1 MTDFSFIKL
10 YKNDFASAQ
19 RSDNTNIVTMPY
31 AGFIQQKTN
40 ETFCQKTNCSDGVVF
55 VGGIKVELIDGCGN
69 VQKNITDNFYYF
81 NYESENGTEQID
93 FEFGNINED
102 FGTLALFLKITDLDN
117 GNIWYSNAFC
127 VTDYRSEFSSVFHYT
142 NDKTIFGIDY
152 TTSKRLQIV
161 RIGECYDHTPVNQ
174 NNLKQYT
181 TSNGN
186 QVNYNRIV
194 TFLRQYQL
202 NNIDIF
208 CNDRLD
214 ALFSH
219 SHIYIDFERV
229 VVSDYKVE
237 ERKGDTNWFDG
248 SFIVNKQ
255 NEVLNYEYQIY
266 EGLEV
271 VERNPIH
278 QSFISSTN
286 GLFSLTFNKEIL
298 SFGGFTI
305 SLFKDNVLV
314 YEITPIP
321 VIFNNNNWDLD
332 LSDYTFTNGNY
343 SIVVPSGFIY
353 NGNEFFNGYALN
365 EWTFTIA
372 DGEFDNTEFD
382 NTEFLTT

>member
-19 RSDNTNIVTMPY
+19 RSDNTNIATMPY

-69 VQKNITDNFYYF
+69 VQKDITDNFYYF

-161 RIGECYDHTPVNQ
+161 RIGGCYDHTPVNQ

-202 NNIDIF
+202 NHIDIF

-219 SHIYIDFERV
+219 SHIYIDFQRV

-255 NEVLNYEYQIY
+255 NEVLNYEYQLF

-271 VERNPIH
+271 VEQSPINN
-278 QSFISSTN
+278 STFSGFN
-286 GLFSLTFNKEIL
+286 FLFSLTFNKN
-298 SFGGFTI
+298 I
-305 SLFKDNVLV
+305 SLLEGLVIKLFKDGIFVSNASTISVTDNVLNFDDF
-314 YEITPIP
+314 TT
-321 VIFNNNNWDLD
+321 
-332 LSDYTFTNGNY
+332 TFENGNY
-343 SIVVPSGFIY
+343 SIVVQSGFIY

>member
-40 ETFCQKTNCSDGVVF
+40 ETFCQKSNSETDIEF

-69 VQKNITDNFYYF
+69 VQKDITDNFYYF

-219 SHIYIDFERV
+219 SHIYIDFQRV

-255 NEVLNYEYQIY
+255 NEVLNYEYQLF

-271 VERNPIH
+271 VEQSPINN
-278 QSFISSTN
+278 STFSGFN
-286 GLFSLTFNKEIL
+286 FLFSLTFNKN
-298 SFGGFTI
+298 I
-305 SLFKDNVLV
+305 SLLEGLVIKLFKDGIFVSNASTISVTDNVLNFDDF
-314 YEITPIP
+314 TT
-321 VIFNNNNWDLD
+321 
-332 LSDYTFTNGNY
+332 TFENGNY

>member
-69 VQKNITDNFYYF
+69 VQKDITDNFYYF

-255 NEVLNYEYQIY
+255 NEVLNYEYQLF

-271 VERNPIH
+271 VEQSPI
-278 QSFISSTN
+278 N
-286 GLFSLTFNKEIL
+286 GAFYSGATFDTFVLFNKNIDAL
-298 SFGGFTI
+298 DGDI
-305 SLFKDNVLV
+305 KLFKDGLFVTNATYVINDNVVLF
-314 YEITPIP
+314 EFGI
-321 VIFNNNNWDLD
+321 
-332 LSDYTFTNGNY
+332 TFTNGFY
-343 SIVVPSGFIY
+343 SIVFPKANKGIEV
-353 NGNEFFNGYALN
+353 FNGYALN

>member
-19 RSDNTNIVTMPY
+19 RSDNTNIATMPY

-40 ETFCQKTNCSDGVVF
+40 ETFCQKSNSETDIEF

-69 VQKNITDNFYYF
+69 VQKDITDNFYYF

-161 RIGECYDHTPVNQ
+161 RIGGCYDHTPVNQ

-202 NNIDIF
+202 NHIDIF

-219 SHIYIDFERV
+219 SHIYIDFQRV

-255 NEVLNYEYQIY
+255 NEVLNYEYQLF

-271 VERNPIH
+271 VEQSPINN
-278 QSFISSTN
+278 STFSGFN
-286 GLFSLTFNKEIL
+286 FLFSLTFNKN
-298 SFGGFTI
+298 I
-305 SLFKDNVLV
+305 SLLEGLVIKLFKDGIFVSNASTISVTDNVLNFDDF
-314 YEITPIP
+314 TT
-321 VIFNNNNWDLD
+321 
-332 LSDYTFTNGNY
+332 TFENRNY

-353 NGNEFFNGYALN
+353 NGNEVFGGYALN

>member
-19 RSDNTNIVTMPY
+19 RSDNTNIATMPY

-40 ETFCQKTNCSDGVVF
+40 ETFCQKSNSETDIEF

-69 VQKNITDNFYYF
+69 VQKDITDNFYYF

-161 RIGECYDHTPVNQ
+161 RIGECHDHTPVNQ

-202 NNIDIF
+202 NHIDIF

-219 SHIYIDFERV
+219 SHIYIDFQRV
-229 VVSDYKVE
+229 VLSDYKVE

-255 NEVLNYEYQIY
+255 NEVLNYEYQLF

-271 VERNPIH
+271 VEQSPINN
-278 QSFISSTN
+278 STFSGFN
-286 GLFSLTFNKEIL
+286 FLFSLTFNKNIFL
-298 SFGGFTI
+298 LDGLVI
-305 SLFKDNVLV
+305 KLFKDGIFVSNASTISVTDNVLNFDDF
-314 YEITPIP
+314 TT
-321 VIFNNNNWDLD
+321 
-332 LSDYTFTNGNY
+332 TFENGNY

>member
-19 RSDNTNIVTMPY
+19 RSDNTNIATMPY

-40 ETFCQKTNCSDGVVF
+40 ETFCQKSNSETDIEF
-55 VGGIKVELIDGCGN
+55 VGGVKVELIDGCGN
-69 VQKNITDNFYYF
+69 VQKDITDNFYYF

-161 RIGECYDHTPVNQ
+161 RIGECYDHTSVNQ

-202 NNIDIF
+202 NHIDIF

-219 SHIYIDFERV
+219 SHIYIDFQRV

-255 NEVLNYEYQIY
+255 NEVLNYEYQLF

-271 VERNPIH
+271 VEQSPINN
-278 QSFISSTN
+278 STFSGFN
-286 GLFSLTFNKEIL
+286 FLFSLTFNKN
-298 SFGGFTI
+298 I
-305 SLFKDNVLV
+305 SLLEGLVIKLFKDGIFVSNASTISVTDNVLNFDDF
-314 YEITPIP
+314 TT
-321 VIFNNNNWDLD
+321 
-332 LSDYTFTNGNY
+332 TFENGNY
-343 SIVVPSGFIY
+343 SIVVSSGFIY

-365 EWTFTIA
+365 DWTFTIA

>member
-40 ETFCQKTNCSDGVVF
+40 ETFCQKSNSETDIEF
-55 VGGIKVELIDGCGN
+55 VGGIKVELIDGCGS
-69 VQKNITDNFYYF
+69 VQKDITDNFFYY
-81 NYESENGTEQID
+81 NYESENGTQQID

-102 FGTLALFLKITDLDN
+102 FGTLALFLKITDLSN
-117 GNIWYSNAFC
+117 GNIWYSNSFC
-127 VTDYRSEFSSVFHYT
+127 VTDYRSEFSSRFDYT

-152 TTSKRLQIV
+152 TTIKRIQSI

-181 TSNGN
+181 TSVGK
-186 QVNYNRIV
+186 QVDYNRIV
-194 TFLRQYQL
+194 TFLRQYLL
-202 NNIDIF
+202 NQVDIF

-214 ALFSH
+214 VVFSH
-219 SHIYIDFERV
+219 SHIYVDFQRV

-255 NEVLNYEYQIY
+255 DEVLNYEYQLF

-271 VERNPIH
+271 IEQSPINN
-278 QSFISSTN
+278 STFS
-286 GLFSLTFNKEIL
+286 GFDFLFYLTFNKNIFL
-298 SFGGFTI
+298 LDGLVI
-305 SLFKDNVLV
+305 KLFKDGVFLSDAGAISVTDNVLNFDNFD
-314 YEITPIP
+314 I
-321 VIFNNNNWDLD
+321 
-332 LSDYTFTNGNY
+332 TFTNGNY

>member
-19 RSDNTNIVTMPY
+19 RSDNTNIATMPY

-69 VQKNITDNFYYF
+69 VQKDITDNFYYF

-219 SHIYIDFERV
+219 SHIYIDFQRV

-255 NEVLNYEYQIY
+255 NEVLNYEYQLF

-271 VERNPIH
+271 VEQSPINN
-278 QSFISSTN
+278 STFSGFN
-286 GLFSLTFNKEIL
+286 FLFSLTFNKN
-298 SFGGFTI
+298 I
-305 SLFKDNVLV
+305 SLLEGLVIKLFKDGIFVSNASTISVTDNVLNFDDF
-314 YEITPIP
+314 TT
-321 VIFNNNNWDLD
+321 
-332 LSDYTFTNGNY
+332 TFENGNY
-343 SIVVPSGFIY
+343 SIVVLSGFIY